1 VWEQRFFFV
10 IRWWDVLK
18 GIGDEAQ
25 VKIYGRAIRRSG
37 DVGKIL
43 DKLRIPLSVPLLSEY
58 EQ

>member
-1 VWEQRFFFV
+1 V

-43 DKLRIPLSVPLLSEY
+43 DKLRISVRVPLLSEY